1 MIDADEKSTGAGKAD
16 LAEVAPGVWLD
27 SRRALVHREAGWL
40 AAADVHFGYEVT
52 RRAEG
57 GLFPLW
63 GMRRIEAQFHA
74 LIDDHAPETIILAGD
89 IVDSGW
95 AGDEANAWL
104 RSLRDRCAN
113 LVLVAGNHDR
123 GSIRKAWNFVPGFLT
138 PDGAFFFHH
147 GHESPEP
154 QVPEGTRVSVSGH
167 LHPRFSLNDGAGL
180 SLRIPSLVQEQRP
193 GENFA
198 RWVLPAFSPW
208 SGGAGWKPKVEG
220 TEARQW
226 ACGEGRVFEV

>member
-1 MIDADEKSTGAGKAD
+1 MIEADEKSTGRGKAD

-27 SRRALVHREAGWL
+27 CRRALIHREAGWM

-63 GMRRIEAQFHA
+63 GMAEIEAQFTA
-74 LIDDHAPETIILAGD
+74 LIEDHRPETIILAGD

-95 AGDEANAWL
+95 AGAEANAWL
-104 RSLRDRCAN
+104 ESLRDRCDR

-123 GSIRKAWNFVPGFLT
+123 GSIRKSWDFVET
-138 PDGAFFFHH
+138 CQADPDGAFFFHH
-147 GHESPEP
+147 GHQRPP
-154 QVPEGTRVSVSGH
+154 IPANARVSVSGH

-180 SLRIPSLVQEQRP
+180 SLRVPSLIQEQRP
-193 GENFA
+193 GESFE

-208 SGGAGWKPKVEG
+208 SGGAGWKAEVEG
-220 TEARQW
+220 TKTRQW
-226 ACGEGRVFEV
+226 ACGQGRVFEV

>member
-1 MIDADEKSTGAGKAD
+1 MIEADEKSTSVAAAD

-63 GMRRIEAQFHA
+63 GMSQIETQFAA
-74 LIDDHAPETIILAGD
+74 LIEDHSPETIILAGD

-95 AGDEANAWL
+95 AGSEANAWL
-104 RSLRDRCAN
+104 ESLRDRCAH

-123 GSIRKAWNFVPGFLT
+123 GAIRKAWDFVPNYQT
-138 PDGAFFFHH
+138 SDGAFFFHH

-154 QVPEGTRVSVSGH
+154 EVPGNARVSISGH

-180 SLRIPSLVQEQRP
+180 SLRIPTLVQEQRP
-193 GENFA
+193 AENFE

-208 SGGAGWKPKVEG
+208 SGGAGWKAQVSG
-220 TEARQW
+220 SEARQW
-226 ACGEGRVFEV
+226 ACGQGRVFEV